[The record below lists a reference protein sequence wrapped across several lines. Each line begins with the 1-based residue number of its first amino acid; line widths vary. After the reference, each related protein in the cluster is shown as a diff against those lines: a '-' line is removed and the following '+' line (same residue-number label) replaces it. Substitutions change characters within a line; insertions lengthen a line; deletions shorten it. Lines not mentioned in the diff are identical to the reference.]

1 MDVVVRSLTDEI
13 KKKFTEVRI
22 FKFLNAVANCKQ
34 GCKVLADS
42 SFSGS
47 KMNGVIICSKFV
59 KL

>member
-22 FKFLNAVANCKQ
+22 FKFLNGPSPA
-34 GCKVLADS
+34 
-42 SFSGS
+42 SFLFIFTH
-47 KMNGVIICSKFV
+47 VYII